1 MPSRGKVA
9 IWVAYFINKEQV
21 WEMLG
26 IFLNWELLIH
36 RKFSV
41 FRKNIKLFNP
51 LLLQTKTTTRNS
63 NFSFIPWPFNKGEI
77 KWERERKKVYSE
89 LGRRA
94 EKQWWRDVKD
104 KETAMQKQAE
114 IQRHTEAEMD
124 LQGIN
129 EIQPEEF

>member
-1 MPSRGKVA
+1 M
-9 IWVAYFINKEQV
+9 
-21 WEMLG
+21 
-26 IFLNWELLIH
+26 
-36 RKFSV
+36 
-41 FRKNIKLFNP
+41 
-51 LLLQTKTTTRNS
+51 
-63 NFSFIPWPFNKGEI
+63 
-77 KWERERKKVYSE
+77 YSE

-114 IQRHTEAEMD
+114 IRRHTEAEMD